1 MAPLLYLRYGAFVN
15 TLPTGSK
22 SSLFFEQHLKKWL
35 TSKEG
40 FFFLKKKDMNQNEN
54 KLTGLKIGS
63 AAFRNLESFREN
75 IKQKKKKNRA
85 IKNRI
90 FLIKQQLCDQRTYF
104 I

>member
-1 MAPLLYLRYGAFVN
+1 
-15 TLPTGSK
+15 
-22 SSLFFEQHLKKWL
+22 
-35 TSKEG
+35 
-40 FFFLKKKDMNQNEN
+40 MNQNEN

-75 IKQKKKKNRA
+75 IKQKKKKNRT